1 MLIIIYYWL
10 PAKKI
15 ASLYNFS
22 GGEVFTALYNFS
34 GGEVFT
40 ADETELFNSSGSS
53 GLLR

>member
-1 MLIIIYYWL
+1 MLIIYYWL
-10 PAKKI
+10 PAKKV
-15 ASLYNFS
+15 AS
-22 GGEVFTALYNFS
+22 LYNFS